1 MVKINFQNNITK
13 ANADTFNTM
22 QDNIEDAINN
32 VVATIPQQNTAPA
45 SPSEDDLWIDTS
57 TNTLKRYNGSSW
69 VVIGSV
75 SITVDD
81 TVSTSSTNP
90 IENQAI
96 TNYINTMNEYSTTE
110 VDTGKKWIDGKSIY
124 RKCLTG
130 TTPTGS
136 VSSTLITSVAKII
149 SYNIVVKRNGVD
161 QYHPLSTAMINYDS
175 SHAFP
180 LFLSSGGDVLLY
192 IINSS
197 YQGQEYYGWVEYT
210 KTS

>member
-1 MVKINFQNNITK
+1 MALSKITYDTKVALDPQPGVANINKVSDSDMNEIKSVVNN
-13 ANADTFNTM
+13 
-22 QDNIEDAINN
+22 AID
-32 VVATIPQQNTAPA
+32 Q
-45 SPSEDDLWIDTS
+45 IDTNATDIS
-57 TNTLKRYNGSSW
+57 N
-69 VVIGSV
+69 IG
-75 SITVDD
+75 
-81 TVSTSSTNP
+81 
-90 IENQAI
+90 A
-96 TNYINTMNEYSTTE
+96 YSTTE

-136 VSSTLITSVAKII
+136 TSSTLITSVAKII
-149 SYNIVVKRNGVD
+149 SYNIIVKRNGID
-161 QYHPLSTAMINYDS
+161 QYHPLSTAMCNYDS

-210 KTS
+210 KLS